1 MTGEL
6 DEPVRDLLERQCGV
20 LTGAQALGCGMT
32 RKQVEARLRSGRWPR
47 LHPGV
52 YATFTG
58 DPRGSALLWGAL
70 LRAGDAAVLSH
81 HTAADLHGLT
91 VSPATAI
98 QVMVPSGQRVSAISG
113 VALHYS
119 RRVAQ
124 ARHPVRTPPQTRIE
138 ETVLDLAAGAPGP
151 DEALGWIFRACG
163 SRKTTPD
170 QLAARAPGLVRLQS
184 LTRRWTRTR
193 PRIYPARLTRPGRPG
208 RPQRM
213 RSRDRL
219 GG

>member
-1 MTGEL
+1 
-6 DEPVRDLLERQCGV
+6 
-20 LTGAQALGCGMT
+20 MT

-81 HTAADLHGLT
+81 HTATDLHGLT

-98 QVMVPSGQRVSAISG
+98 HVMVPSGQRVSAISG

-138 ETVLDLAAGAPGP
+138 ETVLDLAAGAPGL

-163 SRKTTPD
+163 SHKT
-170 QLAARAPGLVRLQS
+170 
-184 LTRRWTRTR
+184 
-193 PRIYPARLTRPGRPG
+193 PGRPAPVPG
-208 RPQRM
+208 RDLPGLRRGGGAGRARGAPGGAASSRPGPPPEPDSPM
-213 RSRDRL
+213 DLDPAPDLPRPADPHRSPRPPAKDAVA
-219 GG
+219 